1 MTLRPL
7 AFLATLLFCLPMFGA
22 PQDTG
27 EDTSAEEMDPATLDS
42 LVQAFSDSINTRYT
56 FVSGKVDLA
65 DGVASLNVP
74 EGFKFLDAPQSREVI
89 VDLWENPPGVA
100 ESVLGMI
107 FPANSTV
114 LDHTY
119 AFVVEY
125 DAMGYV
131 SDADADDINYDELL
145 TTMKEDDVAEN
156 QQRKEEGY
164 GTLDLIGWAA
174 PPYYDKERKVL
185 HWAKELHAEE
195 AEGNTLNYNVRVLGR
210 KGVLVL
216 NAVAGMEAL
225 EEVKTNIPAVLDMA
239 SFNPGYTYGEF
250 DSSVDE
256 VAAWTVGGLVA
267 GKVLAKAGILALIL
281 KNIKLVFIA
290 LAAVGAGIWRFV
302 SGRRKKEEP
311 PAPQA

>member
-1 MTLRPL
+1 MPFRPL
-7 AFLATLLFCLPMFGA
+7 AFLATLLFCLPMFGV
-22 PQDTG
+22 PQDTS
-27 EDTSAEEMDPATLDS
+27 EDTSTVEMDPATLDS
-42 LVQAFSDSINTRYT
+42 LVQAFSDSINARYT
-56 FVSGKVDLA
+56 FVTGKVDLA

-74 EGFKFLDAPQSREVI
+74 EGFKFLDGAQSREVI
-89 VDLWENPPGVA
+89 VDLWENPPGAA

-114 LDHTY
+114 LDHAY

-131 SDADADDINYDELL
+131 SDVDADDINYDELL
-145 TTMKEDDVAEN
+145 ATMKEDDVAEN

-239 SFNPGYTYGEF
+239 SFNPGYTYEEF
-250 DSSVDE
+250 DSNVDE

-290 LAAVGAGIWRFV
+290 LAAAGAGIWRFV

>member
-1 MTLRPL
+1 M
-7 AFLATLLFCLPMFGA
+7 AFLATLLICLPMFGA
-22 PQDTG
+22 PKDTA
-27 EDTSAEEMDPATLDS
+27 EDTSTVEMDPATLDS
-42 LVQAFSDSINTRYT
+42 LVQAFSDSINARYT
-56 FVSGKVDLA
+56 FVTGKVDLA
-65 DGVASLNVP
+65 DGVASLNIP
-74 EGFKFLDAPQSREVI
+74 EGFKFLDGAQSREVI
-89 VDLWENPPGVA
+89 VDLWENPPGAA

-107 FPANSTV
+107 FPANATV
-114 LDHTY
+114 LDHAY

-156 QQRKEEGY
+156 QQRKAEGY

-225 EEVKTNIPAVLDMA
+225 EEVRTNIPAVLDMA
-239 SFNPGYTYGEF
+239 SFNPGYTYEEF
-250 DSSVDE
+250 DSNVDE

-290 LAAVGAGIWRFV
+290 LAAAGAGIWRFV

>member
-1 MTLRPL
+1 M
-7 AFLATLLFCLPMFGA
+7 AFLATLLICLPMFGA
-22 PQDTG
+22 PKDTA
-27 EDTSAEEMDPATLDS
+27 EDTSTVEMDPATLDS
-42 LVQAFSDSINTRYT
+42 LVQAFSDSINARYT
-56 FVSGKVDLA
+56 FVTGKVDLA
-65 DGVASLNVP
+65 DGVASLNIP
-74 EGFKFLDAPQSREVI
+74 EGFKFLDGAQSREVI
-89 VDLWENPPGVA
+89 VDLWENPPGAA

-107 FPANSTV
+107 FPANATV
-114 LDHTY
+114 LDHAY

-156 QQRKEEGY
+156 QQRKAEGY

-225 EEVKTNIPAVLDMA
+225 EEVKTSIPAVLDMA
-239 SFNPGYTYGEF
+239 SFNSGYTYEEF

-290 LAAVGAGIWRFV
+290 LAAAGAGIWRFV

>member
-7 AFLATLLFCLPMFGA
+7 AFMASLLLCLSMFGA
-22 PQDTG
+22 PQDTS
-27 EDTSAEEMDPATLDS
+27 EDTSTVEMDPATLDS
-42 LVQAFSDSINTRYT
+42 LVQAFSDSINARYT
-56 FVSGKVDLA
+56 FVTGKVDLA

-74 EGFKFLDAPQSREVI
+74 EGFKFLDGPQSREVI
-89 VDLWENPPGVA
+89 VDLWENPPGAA

-114 LDHTY
+114 LDHAY

-145 TTMKEDDVAEN
+145 TTMKEDDAAEN
-156 QQRKEEGY
+156 QQRKEAGY

-239 SFNPGYTYGEF
+239 SFNPGYTYEEF

>member
-7 AFLATLLFCLPMFGA
+7 AFMATLLFCLPMFGA

-27 EDTSAEEMDPATLDS
+27 EDTSAVEMDPATLDS
-42 LVQAFSDSINTRYT
+42 LVQAFSDSINARYT
-56 FVSGKVDLA
+56 FVTGKVDLA

-74 EGFKFLDAPQSREVI
+74 EGFKFLDGAQSREVI
-89 VDLWENPPGVA
+89 VDLWENPPGAA

-107 FPANSTV
+107 FPGNSTV
-114 LDHTY
+114 LDHAY

-156 QQRKEEGY
+156 QQRKDAGY

-185 HWAKELHAEE
+185 HWAKELHAED

-225 EEVKTNIPAVLDMA
+225 EEVKNNIPAVLDMA
-239 SFNPGYTYGEF
+239 SFNPGYTYEEF
-250 DSSVDE
+250 DSNVDE

-290 LAAVGAGIWRFV
+290 LAAAGAGIWRFV

>member
-7 AFLATLLFCLPMFGA
+7 AFMASLLLCVPMFGA
-22 PQDTG
+22 PQDTS
-27 EDTSAEEMDPATLDS
+27 EDTSTVEMDPATLDS
-42 LVQAFSDSINTRYT
+42 LVQAFSDSINARYT
-56 FVSGKVDLA
+56 FVTGKVDLA

-74 EGFKFLDAPQSREVI
+74 EGFKFLDGAQSREVI
-89 VDLWENPPGVA
+89 VDLWENPPGAA

-114 LDHTY
+114 LDHAY

-131 SDADADDINYDELL
+131 SDSDADDINYDELL

-156 QQRKEEGY
+156 QQRKEAGY

-239 SFNPGYTYGEF
+239 SFNPGYTYEEF

-290 LAAVGAGIWRFV
+290 LAAAGAGIWRFV

>member
-1 MTLRPL
+1 MPFRPL
-7 AFLATLLFCLPMFGA
+7 AFLATLLFCLPMFGV
-22 PQDTG
+22 PQDTS
-27 EDTSAEEMDPATLDS
+27 EDTATVEMDPATLDS
-42 LVQAFSDSINTRYT
+42 LVQVFSDSINARYT
-56 FVSGKVDLA
+56 FVTGKVDLA

-74 EGFKFLDAPQSREVI
+74 EGFKFLDGTQSREVI

-114 LDHTY
+114 LDHAY

-145 TTMKEDDVAEN
+145 ATMKEDDVAEN

-239 SFNPGYTYGEF
+239 SFNPGHTYEEF
-250 DSSVDE
+250 DSNVDE

-290 LAAVGAGIWRFV
+290 LAAAGAGIWRFV

>member
-1 MTLRPL
+1 M
-7 AFLATLLFCLPMFGA
+7 AFLATLLICLPMFGA
-22 PQDTG
+22 PQDTA
-27 EDTSAEEMDPATLDS
+27 EDTSTVEMDPATLDS
-42 LVQAFSDSINTRYT
+42 LVQAFSDSINARYT
-56 FVSGKVDLA
+56 FVTGKVDLA
-65 DGVASLNVP
+65 DGVASLNIP
-74 EGFKFLDAPQSREVI
+74 EGFKFLDGAQSREVI
-89 VDLWENPPGVA
+89 VDLWENPPGAA

-107 FPANSTV
+107 FPANATV
-114 LDHTY
+114 LDHAY

-156 QQRKEEGY
+156 QQRKAEGY

-225 EEVKTNIPAVLDMA
+225 EEVRTNIPAVLDMA
-239 SFNPGYTYGEF
+239 SFNPGYTYEEF
-250 DSSVDE
+250 DSNVDE

-290 LAAVGAGIWRFV
+290 LAAAGAGIWRFV

>member
-7 AFLATLLFCLPMFGA
+7 AFMASLLLCLPMFGT
-22 PQDTG
+22 PQDTS
-27 EDTSAEEMDPATLDS
+27 EDTSTVEMDPATLDS
-42 LVQAFSDSINTRYT
+42 LVQAFSDSINARYT
-56 FVSGKVDLA
+56 FVTGKVDLA

-74 EGFKFLDAPQSREVI
+74 EGFKFLDGAQSREVI
-89 VDLWENPPGVA
+89 VDLWENPPGAA

-114 LDHTY
+114 LDHAY

-125 DAMGYV
+125 EAMGYV

-145 TTMKEDDVAEN
+145 ITMKEDDLAEN
-156 QQRKEEGY
+156 QQRKEAGY

-174 PPYYDKERKVL
+174 PPYYDKDRKVL

-195 AEGNTLNYNVRVLGR
+195 ADGNTLNYNVRVLGR

-239 SFNPGYTYGEF
+239 SFNPGYTYEEF
-250 DSSVDE
+250 DSNVDE

-290 LAAVGAGIWRFV
+290 LAAAGAGIWRFV